1 MSETFFLSDHHLG
14 HPRILTMPAR
24 PFATL
29 EEMAETIIA
38 NHNAVVPKDGICW
51 WLGDA
56 ALGDRMT
63 ILADAL
69 TRMKGRHRLVAGNHD
84 TCFLGSSKGVANV
97 RRYMDVGFEVV
108 VPFAQV
114 KLPPTRYDLSARTVM
129 LSHFPYDGDSRGVDR
144 HTGVRLRDEGQP
156 LIHGHVHN
164 EYTVR
169 RSAATSA
176 IQVNVAVER
185 WDYTP
190 VSALT
195 LARLFDAV
203 ESGEREEF

>member
-14 HPRILTMPAR
+14 HPKILTMPAR

-29 EEMAETIIA
+29 EEMAETIIS
-38 NHNAVVPKDGICW
+38 NHNSVVPTDGICW

-63 ILADAL
+63 ILRAAL
-69 TRMKGRHRLVAGNHD
+69 SRMNGRHRLVTGNHD
-84 TCFLGSSKGVANV
+84 TCFLGSTKGVGNI
-97 RRYMDVGFEVV
+97 RHYMDVGFEVV

-114 KLPPTRYDLSARTVM
+114 KLPPTRYDRPGRKVM
-129 LSHFPYDGDSRGVDR
+129 LSHFPYDGDSRGEDR
-144 HTGVRLRDEGQP
+144 HTGARLRDEGEP

-169 RSAATSA
+169 HSAATGA
-176 IQVNVAVER
+176 IQINVAVER
-185 WDYTP
+185 WNFTP
-190 VSALT
+190 VNAHT

-203 ESGEREEF
+203 EAGEQDEF